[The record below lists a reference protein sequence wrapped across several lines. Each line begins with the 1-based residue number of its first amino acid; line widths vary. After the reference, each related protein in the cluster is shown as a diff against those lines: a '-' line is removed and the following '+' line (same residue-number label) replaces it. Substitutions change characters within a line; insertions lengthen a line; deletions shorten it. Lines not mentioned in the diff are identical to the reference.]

1 MSATRVIV
9 HGDFKWKR
17 APQSTATGRASWSV
31 NDNLRDWLLY
41 YKGTKVGLIYNPAQI
56 VNNYMDSSNGWKTK
70 FFAKPE
76 FRDVVLN
83 KQFDDENVAM
93 VFAEKAYLEILL
105 TNKYP
110 DMKAKL
116 I

>member
-17 APQSTATGRASWSV
+17 APQSTATGRSSWSI
-31 NDNLRDWLLY
+31 NDKYRDWLLY
-41 YKGTKVGLIYNPAQI
+41 YKGTKVGLIYNPLLI
-56 VNNYMDSSNGWKTK
+56 VNNYQDSSSGWKTK
-70 FFAKPE
+70 FFTKPD
-76 FRDVVLN
+76 FRDLVLN

-93 VFAEKAYLEILL
+93 AFAEKAYLDILL
-105 TNKYP
+105 TAQYP
-110 DMKAKL
+110 QMKAKL